1 MFSVTIIGFGLAM
14 IVVTLA
20 RGGGPTALGVLFGA
34 HLHRHRRRPAL
45 RVAARMRPRQLLGV
59 PFLYAIAASAVGFSI
74 YFSIGV
80 VADRGLGLTPLIFLA
95 AGIMFAITTLTYVE
109 GGAMYR
115 ERGGSSTFA
124 RHAFNELISFIAGWA
139 ILIDYVIVISAA
151 AISVPHYLT
160 PVWGEFAGGSEELV
174 VAGAVILLA
183 AYLNVAG
190 VTGGGRQNSLVL
202 LALADLGLQLLVIL
216 VGAVVVLD
224 PELLTA
230 ELDLFTT
237 PSLKD
242 IVYAAVVATI
252 AYAGIEAASDL
263 APDLDFEE
271 GELTRVASAG
281 AVIVPLMY
289 AGMAAVALM
298 AVPVV
303 PGPDGPE
310 TALAGEF
317 VEAPVLGVV
326 QSFEPAWLADAM
338 QWAVVLTAVP
348 VLVWAANT
356 SMLGLARHVYVLATN
371 RQIPS
376 WAGRLERTHATP
388 FIAIGI
394 AAALAFALAV
404 PGDIEFLAGVYA
416 FGALLAATIAHLSI
430 VSLRR
435 TEPDRERPY
444 RVPWN
449 VRVGGWELP
458 LPAVFAAV
466 VSGLAWLSVIAF
478 HEQALYVGGGWML
491 FGLVTYVVYRKL
503 VEETSLT
510 ERVTVPEVS
519 LKKQASEI
527 EYSNILV
534 PVFGT
539 DLDDEI
545 IATAGRL
552 ADAEVKE
559 GKPNPRMDVVF
570 VAELPLTVPIDAPLS
585 KNVRERADRALARA
599 DQVGDEYEN
608 VEVGT
613 AFVRARSAGAGIVAE
628 ARQRGA
634 EVIVMGAEP
643 PTRIRGGAVL
653 GGHRRR
659 AAGRDRGGDGVRAEE
674 GAVPRPAH
682 RAARG
687 ARAVVRFRAM
697 FVLIVGCGRV
707 GSSVARSMLRAGNE
721 VSCIDEDPE
730 AHARLE
736 VGLESSWEDSGG
748 QFTVGTGLET
758 DASGGRGDREGGCV
772 RRLHRRRQHQHRHR
786 PDRAAPLQHP
796 QRRGPHPRP
805 AAGRVVCEAGDEH
818 GLSDQRRDRD
828 AGERAERGGPR
839 WVSGST

>member
-1 MFSVTIIGFGLAM
+1 
-14 IVVTLA
+14 
-20 RGGGPTALGVLFGA
+20 
-34 HLHRHRRRPAL
+34 
-45 RVAARMRPRQLLGV
+45 MRSRQLLGI

-80 VADRGLGLTPLIFLA
+80 VADRGLGLTPLIFLG
-95 AGIMFAITTLTYVE
+95 AGILFAITTLTYVE

-139 ILIDYVIVISAA
+139 ILIDYVIVIAAA

-160 PVWGEFAGGSEELV
+160 PVWGEFAGGNEELA
-174 VAGAVILLA
+174 VAGAVIALA

-190 VTGGGRQNSLVL
+190 VTGGKRQNRLVL
-202 LALADLGLQLLVIL
+202 LALADLGLQLVVIL

-224 PELLTA
+224 PGLLTA

-263 APDLDFEE
+263 APELDFEE
-271 GELTRVASAG
+271 GELKRVASAG
-281 AVIVPLMY
+281 AIIVPLLY

-303 PGPDGPE
+303 PGPNGPE

-338 QWAVVLTAVP
+338 QWAVVLIAVP

-356 SMLGLARHVYVLATN
+356 SMLGLARHTYVLATN

-430 VSLRR
+430 VRLRR

-444 RVPWN
+444 RVPLN
-449 VRVGGWELP
+449 VRVAGWELP

-478 HEQALYVGGGWML
+478 HEGAVYVGGGWML

-503 VEETSLT
+503 VEGTSLT
-510 ERVTVPEVS
+510 ERVTVPEMS
-519 LKKQASEI
+519 LMKQAAEI

-539 DLDDEI
+539 DVDDEI

-552 ADAEVKE
+552 ADAEVEE
-559 GKPNPRMDVVF
+559 GGVNPRIDVIF
-570 VAELPLTVPIDAPLS
+570 VAELPLTVPIDAPLPE
-585 KNVRERADRALARA
+585 KVRERADRALDRA

-628 ARQRGA
+628 ARQRGS

-643 PTRIRGGAVL
+643 PTRIRGGAIL
-653 GGHRRR
+653 GGIG
-659 AAGRDRGGDGVRAEE
+659 AA
-674 GAVPRPAH
+674 RPAEI
-682 RAARG
+682 G
-687 ARAVVRFRAM
+687 EVTEY
-697 FVLIVGCGRV
+697 VLKKAPCRV
-707 GSSVARSMLRAGNE
+707 LLSAP
-721 VSCIDEDPE
+721 PE
-730 AHARLE
+730 
-736 VGLESSWEDSGG
+736 S
-748 QFTVGTGLET
+748 
-758 DASGGRGDREGGCV
+758 
-772 RRLHRRRQHQHRHR
+772 
-786 PDRAAPLQHP
+786 
-796 QRRGPHPRP
+796 
-805 AAGRVVCEAGDEH
+805 
-818 GLSDQRRDRD
+818 
-828 AGERAERGGPR
+828 
-839 WVSGST
+839 

>member
-1 MFSVTIIGFGLAM
+1 
-14 IVVTLA
+14 
-20 RGGGPTALGVLFGA
+20 
-34 HLHRHRRRPAL
+34 
-45 RVAARMRPRQLLGV
+45 MRSRQLLGI

-80 VADRGLGLTPLIFLA
+80 VADRGLGLTPLIFLG
-95 AGIMFAITTLTYVE
+95 AGILFAITTLTYVE

-139 ILIDYVIVISAA
+139 ILIDYVIVIAAA

-160 PVWGEFAGGSEELV
+160 PVWGEFAGGNEELA
-174 VAGAVILLA
+174 VAGGVIALA

-190 VTGGGRQNSLVL
+190 VTGGGRQNRLVL
-202 LALADLGLQLLVIL
+202 LALADLGLQLVVIL

-224 PELLTA
+224 PGLLTA
-230 ELDLFTT
+230 ELDLFAT

-263 APDLDFEE
+263 APELDFEE

-281 AVIVPLMY
+281 AIIVPLMY

-303 PGPDGPE
+303 PGPNGPE

-338 QWAVVLTAVP
+338 QWAVVLIAVP

-356 SMLGLARHVYVLATN
+356 SMLGLSRHIYVLATN

-430 VSLRR
+430 VRLRR

-478 HEQALYVGGGWML
+478 HEEALYVGGGWML

-570 VAELPLTVPIDAPLS
+570 VAELPLTVPIDAPLP

-643 PTRIRGGAVL
+643 PSRIRGGAIL
-653 GGHRRR
+653 GGIG
-659 AAGRDRGGDGVRAEE
+659 AA
-674 GAVPRPAH
+674 RPAEI
-682 RAARG
+682 G
-687 ARAVVRFRAM
+687 EVTEY
-697 FVLIVGCGRV
+697 VLKKAPCRV
-707 GSSVARSMLRAGNE
+707 LLTAP
-721 VSCIDEDPE
+721 PE
-730 AHARLE
+730 A
-736 VGLESSWEDSGG
+736 
-748 QFTVGTGLET
+748 
-758 DASGGRGDREGGCV
+758 RE
-772 RRLHRRRQHQHRHR
+772 Q
-786 PDRAAPLQHP
+786 
-796 QRRGPHPRP
+796 
-805 AAGRVVCEAGDEH
+805 
-818 GLSDQRRDRD
+818 S
-828 AGERAERGGPR
+828 
-839 WVSGST
+839 